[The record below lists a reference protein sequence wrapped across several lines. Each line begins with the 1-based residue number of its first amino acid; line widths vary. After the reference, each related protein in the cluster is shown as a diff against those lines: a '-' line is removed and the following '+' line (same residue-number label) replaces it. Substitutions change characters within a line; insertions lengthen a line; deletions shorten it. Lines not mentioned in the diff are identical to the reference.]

1 MNVKMCASPW
11 FKPLLLHSHTPVFN
25 MQHEPIPDKKR
36 KIDTINHCINNT
48 EVPETALADF
58 MFLQIIG
65 EYPFNYMVKIDADQ
79 DKIIYEDLLRFEN
92 SMITVEMNNHEPES
106 LYALYED
113 NVARPERRV
122 AWLEFFHTIATRKNP
137 EKSPHFILNRTTSH
151 EIQKARWFVSFSSR

>member
-1 MNVKMCASPW
+1 MSKMCTLSW
-11 FKPLLLHSHTPVFN
+11 FKPLLAHSHTLACN

-36 KIDTINHCINNT
+36 KIDTTNPCIST
-48 EVPETALADF
+48 EVSETALGDF

-65 EYPFNYMVKIDADQ
+65 EYPFNYMVKIDPAQ

-92 SMITVEMNNHEPES
+92 SMITIEMNNHEPES

-137 EKSPHFILNRTTSH
+137 EKSPHFILNRETSH